1 MEPKRDYLTLE
12 DFELKNK
19 TVLLRI
25 DINSPID
32 PKTGAILDD
41 RRMRSHIKTI
51 KDLEAEDAKT
61 VLLSHQSRPGKKDFT
76 TMEEHAKRLRQLL
89 KKEVKYVDD
98 IFGSHS
104 RNSIKAMKSGDIILL
119 ENVRFYSEEQIEQS
133 PQEHAKTQLV
143 RKLSSVVEIFLN
155 DAFGTAHRSHA
166 SIVGF
171 TAVLPSGA
179 GRLMEKEIDTLNKVL
194 ERSESGGAV
203 FVLGGAK
210 VNDSIKV
217 MRNALEKGCADEIL
231 VTGVVANVFLA
242 AAGVNIGEKNFKFI
256 LDEGFEGEIENA
268 KQLLSK
274 YREKIVLPVDVALC
288 KNNARVE
295 VAIDQIPSE
304 YPIWD
309 IGFETIDRFKREIE
323 SAQVVVFNGPAG
335 VNEVPDFALATN
347 ELLMACTRAKFA
359 VLGGGHTSAA
369 VEKLGIESKV
379 AHVSTG
385 GGACMD
391 YLAGEKMPGIIAL
404 IEAAKRLR

>member
-1 MEPKRDYLTLE
+1 MEPKRDYLTMD

-41 RRMRSHIKTI
+41 KRMRSHIKTI
-51 KDLEAEDAKT
+51 KELESAKT

-76 TMEEHAKRLRQLL
+76 TMEEHAKRLSQLL
-89 KKEVKYVDD
+89 KKEVRYIDD
-98 IFGSHS
+98 VFGSYS
-104 RNSIKAMKSGDIILL
+104 RNSIKAMKNGDIILL
-119 ENVRFYSEEQIEQS
+119 ENVRFCSEEQIEQS
-133 PQEHAKTQLV
+133 AQEHAKTQLV

-155 DAFGTAHRSHA
+155 DAFSAAHRSHA

-171 TAVLPSGA
+171 TPVLPSGA
-179 GRLMEKEIDTLNKVL
+179 GRLMEREIDTLNKVL

-217 MRNALEKGCADEIL
+217 MKNVLERGSADKIL

-242 AAGVNIGEKNFKFI
+242 ANGVNIGERNLKFI
-256 LDEGFEGEIENA
+256 CDEGFEGEIENA

-274 YREKIVLPVDVALC
+274 YREKIMLPVDIALS
-288 KNNARVE
+288 KNNTRVE
-295 VAIDQIPSE
+295 VSIHQIPSE
-304 YPIWD
+304 YQIWD
-309 IGFETIDRFKREIE
+309 IGFETIDRFKKEIE
-323 SAQVVVFNGPAG
+323 NANVVVFNGPAG

-347 ELLMACTRAKFA
+347 ELLMACTRARFA

-391 YLAGEKMPGIIAL
+391 YLAGERMPGIIAL
-404 IEAAKRLR
+404 KEAAKRYR